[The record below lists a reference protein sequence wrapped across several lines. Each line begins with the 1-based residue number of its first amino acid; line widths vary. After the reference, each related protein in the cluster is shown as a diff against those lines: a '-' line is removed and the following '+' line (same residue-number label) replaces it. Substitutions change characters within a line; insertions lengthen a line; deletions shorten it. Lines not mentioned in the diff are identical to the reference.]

1 MGASL
6 RRPTAIVADPS
17 RLVMTNNGRNVYE
30 VRFEGA
36 DTIMRL
42 THTTTNPWTFVVDTP
57 EGTETGEVVATT
69 RNAKEDTDWGWVIRT
84 VSGKTYKL
92 APPELESLAYA
103 YVELNAF
110 FEQVFHNAQLDMELD
125 MPALRL

>member
-1 MGASL
+1 
-6 RRPTAIVADPS
+6 
-17 RLVMTNNGRNVYE
+17 MTNNARNVDD

-36 DTIMRL
+36 GTIMRL
-42 THTTTNPWTFVVDTP
+42 DTTTNPYTFVVATP
-57 EGTETGEVVATT
+57 EGTETGEVVPTT
-69 RNAKEDTDWGWVIRT
+69 RNADEHTDWGWVIRT

-92 APPELESLAYA
+92 APPELEPLGYA

-110 FEQVFHNAQLDMELD
+110 FEQAFKLIRSNATLDMELD